1 MRAVRLADRS
11 LELTKSK
18 DVVAINLTTVLE

>member
-11 LELTKSK
+11 LELIKSK